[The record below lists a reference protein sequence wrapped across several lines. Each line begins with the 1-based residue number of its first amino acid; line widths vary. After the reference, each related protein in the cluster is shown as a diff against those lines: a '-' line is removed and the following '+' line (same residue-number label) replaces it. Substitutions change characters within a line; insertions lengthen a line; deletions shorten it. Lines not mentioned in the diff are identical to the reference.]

1 MAYEL
6 EGTNPS
12 HSFGDGI
19 TFNVF
24 HCPPI
29 VDYCRTVAP
38 EIMAK
43 AGDWLANDG
52 QELEHAD
59 AAEFGRLLMVSL
71 LDGHFEKIS
80 ANFNEE
86 EYLVRPGLLGNA
98 MFKDAVI
105 IVPGRLRRVPYPL
118 GMGSDSWNIALL
130 RLIAMY
136 ATVAAHYS

>member
-6 EGTNPS
+6 EGINPS

-24 HCPPI
+24 HWPPM

-43 AGDWLANDG
+43 VADWSVNDG
-52 QELEHAD
+52 QGLEHAD
-59 AAEFGRLLMVSL
+59 AEELGRGLMESL
-71 LDGHFEKIS
+71 LDGHFEKVP
-80 ANFNEE
+80 ANLNEE

-98 MFKDAVI
+98 MFNTEFAQ
-105 IVPGRLRRVPYPL
+105 
-118 GMGSDSWNIALL
+118 
-130 RLIAMY
+130 
-136 ATVAAHYS
+136 